1 MIPPQ
6 VLTGIISGAA
16 GLGQGGL
23 GLLGQVIQN
32 QQQKKLANQA
42 YQHDLDMWKRQ
53 NQQNIA
59 MWEMQNAYNTPAA
72 QMQRYQDAGLNPNL
86 IYSQGNPGNA
96 AQVGQSQQAKYN
108 APDYQMPLNKFF
120 NFTGMLDQYM
130 DLTIKQKQ
138 SKNLDEQNKLLTAQ
152 VLNTIAGKD
161 LREQKLDF
169 TKQIFPYQLQGAEL
183 RNVKLSNEVNY
194 LANQIKLGELQLL
207 KENYN
212 WENYYRQGTT
222 PTDNFIFRFLAR
234 ISDGITEGIY
244 NIISGGGKRKV
255 PDFFKPNSIKF
266 PSPIR

>member
-6 VLTGIISGAA
+6 VLTGIISGGA
-16 GLGQGGL
+16 GLGQGAL
-23 GLLGQVIQN
+23 GLWGQAIQN
-32 QQQKKLANQA
+32 QQQQKLANQA

-169 TKQIFPYQLQGAEL
+169 TNKIFPYQLQGADL

-194 LANQIKLGELQLL
+194 LANQIKLGELQLMKEQSDWDKFYKFGMRPSDIPLWRFSGPLFQSLL
-207 KENYN
+207 KVLYNSKPMKFLEN
-212 WENYYRQGTT
+212 
-222 PTDNFIFRFLAR
+222 L
-234 ISDGITEGIY
+234 
-244 NIISGGGKRKV
+244 K
-255 PDFFKPNSIKF
+255 
-266 PSPIR
+266 